1 MSIWVVRGGK
11 FGEYENRFLQES
23 KVYLTRDGFKTDLNK
38 IAEQAALRIS
48 LDEFYPTL
56 PSSKLSSWS
65 DQIWS
70 FAHEVQQ
77 KDWVIVPSKLSPVL
91 HVGEVT
97 GGYVYEK
104 GGVDPYYHS
113 REIKWKFKI
122 PILLSADLFKKVK
135 ASVWIRLQR
144 RLGFKN

>member
-91 HVGEVT
+91 H
-97 GGYVYEK
+97 
-104 GGVDPYYHS
+104 
-113 REIKWKFKI
+113 
-122 PILLSADLFKKVK
+122 LSL
-135 ASVWIRLQR
+135 IHI
-144 RLGFKN
+144 